1 MNTTDIQYTQPY
13 KQKDRIMARS
23 VYSKT
28 EQDYMNNRKPD
39 NMSSKDWDLE
49 TTQFLM
55 NRDWACRTPGGW
67 GMTSKTVGHPN
78 GTNPNSIK

>member
-1 MNTTDIQYTQPY
+1 MNG
-13 KQKDRIMARS
+13 
-23 VYSKT
+23 
-28 EQDYMNNRKPD
+28 RKPD